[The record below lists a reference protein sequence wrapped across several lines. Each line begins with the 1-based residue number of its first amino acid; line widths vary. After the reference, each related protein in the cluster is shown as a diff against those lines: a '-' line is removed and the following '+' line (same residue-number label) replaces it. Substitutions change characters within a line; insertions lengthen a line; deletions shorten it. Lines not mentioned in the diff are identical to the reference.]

1 MIGRIDVG
9 DHAVAVPLKI
19 SHVGVLGHDA
29 VNNAKHIVLNLRVRD
44 VEHQLVAIVICVAFR
59 LHNNPIG
66 MFLEELAL
74 GVDHLRLYPDAKL
87 HACLLCISHQS
98 GYSFRELALCGF
110 PVAQA
115 SMVVLAR
122 ILVGKP
128 SVVEQEH
135 VHTQVLGVL
144 HQLSKALLVEV
155 EARVLPVVEQSEAVV
170 HAHVH
175 LILACPVVQVA

>member
-1 MIGRIDVG
+1 
-9 DHAVAVPLKI
+9 
-19 SHVGVLGHDA
+19 
-29 VNNAKHIVLNLRVRD
+29 
-44 VEHQLVAIVICVAFR
+44 
-59 LHNNPIG
+59 
-66 MFLEELAL
+66 
-74 GVDHLRLYPDAKL
+74 
-87 HACLLCISHQS
+87 
-98 GYSFRELALCGF
+98 
-110 PVAQA
+110 
-115 SMVVLAR
+115 MVVLAR

-135 VHTQVLGVL
+135 VHTQVFGIL